1 MIVYICYDRYENDEW
16 INVEYI
22 GTDKDESIR
31 KVKEE
36 ILPDFLCYGPDDCHS
51 FQLQMVEMTKRD
63 YNQLMKWYN
72 DPTISL
78 EKHGDSVNNSDY
90 FNFMCELYD
99 LTGQCNCCLISTDGC
114 SDYSEIIRYYS
125 VFYKDRDIEEVGE
138 YEWVFSD
145 EFNDLY
151 EEFINMDDDKCLEI
165 IKEYVRDTY

>member
-1 MIVYICYDRYENDEW
+1 MVVYICYDRYENDEW

-22 GTDKDESIR
+22 GTDKEESIR

-63 YNQLMKWYN
+63 YKQLMKWFD
-72 DPTISL
+72 DPNQSL
-78 EKHGDSVNNSDY
+78 EKHGSDNSDY

-99 LTGQCNCCLISTDGC
+99 LTGLCNCCLISTDGC
-114 SDYSEIIRYYS
+114 SDYSEIVRYYS
-125 VFYKDRDIEEVGE
+125 VFYKDRDLEEVSE
-138 YEWVFSD
+138 FEWIYSD
-145 EFNDLY
+145 EYDEYYNELINDDELCS
-151 EEFINMDDDKCLEI
+151 KV